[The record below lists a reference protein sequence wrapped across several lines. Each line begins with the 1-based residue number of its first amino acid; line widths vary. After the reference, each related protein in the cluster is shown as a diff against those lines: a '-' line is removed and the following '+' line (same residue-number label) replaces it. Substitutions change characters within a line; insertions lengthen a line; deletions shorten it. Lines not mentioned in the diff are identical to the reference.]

1 MHRNSDPRVVSE
13 TLKVI
18 LASKRKLTGEIMDK
32 ERIETLCE
40 RERNV
45 KRLKALEMYEMMD
58 DK

>member
-1 MHRNSDPRVVSE
+1 MHRNSDPRVVSK